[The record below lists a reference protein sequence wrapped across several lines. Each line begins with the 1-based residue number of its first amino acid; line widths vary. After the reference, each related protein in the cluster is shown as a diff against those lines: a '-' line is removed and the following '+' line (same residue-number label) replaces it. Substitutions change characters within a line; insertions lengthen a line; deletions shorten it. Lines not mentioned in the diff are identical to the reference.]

1 MHFHWKSARGAIS
14 SAHTHY
20 TLRGFK
26 GRESVFAQAHVDEAE
41 RFKASSAAD
50 ICCKMDNRDQD
61 HELQRKVT
69 SYEGWQVP
77 QVDHDLD
84 RISCAHMLGPSS

>member
-1 MHFHWKSARGAIS
+1 
-14 SAHTHY
+14 
-20 TLRGFK
+20 
-26 GRESVFAQAHVDEAE
+26 
-41 RFKASSAAD
+41 
-50 ICCKMDNRDQD
+50 MDNRDQD